1 MASTMCSLMWEARK
15 RQAWESTDGK
25 ITQKEE
31 IASLI
36 QFNCSFFFLLLL

>member
-25 ITQKEE
+25 NNPEGKDCF
-31 IASLI
+31 
-36 QFNCSFFFLLLL
+36 FNSI